1 MEFFKQTQY
10 ENYEVSNYGTVRNT
24 KTGKVLKGGES
35 KSSGYRKVSLSV
47 KGSKKTVTRE
57 VHRLVAETFLGL
69 HKGLVV
75 DHIDDNPLNNHIDNL
90 QWITQSQNILKAKR
104 KKKKNQK
111 LTEAQK
117 QEIRDSNLVGED
129 LRQYFNVKFNL
140 SMSRS
145 GYRRIISK

>member
-117 QEIRDSNLVGED
+117 QEIRESNLVGED

>member
-10 ENYEVSNYGTVRNT
+10 ENYEVSNHGTVRNT

-75 DHIDDNPLNNHIDNL
+75 DHM
-90 QWITQSQNILKAKR
+90 
-104 KKKKNQK
+104 
-111 LTEAQK
+111 
-117 QEIRDSNLVGED
+117 D
-129 LRQYFNVKFNL
+129 LSL
-140 SMSRS
+140 
-145 GYRRIISK
+145 I